1 MLVRCLY
8 ASRAAGLLSATVINS
23 ILDQSR
29 RNNPRLGITGMLC
42 YFDDIFIQVI
52 EGGRDEVCDLF
63 NALVRDD
70 RHTDVRILMY
80 EEIGERR
87 FGGWTM
93 GAVNMARVNPSLLL
107 KYSEK
112 PVLNPF
118 AASGRA
124 TMSLLDAFVAAAL
137 VVSQGS
143 DKGRGPAGD

>member
-1 MLVRCLY
+1 MLVRLLY
-8 ASRAAGLLSATVINS
+8 ASRAAGPLAPPVVES

-29 RNNPRLGITGMLC
+29 RNNPRLGISGMLC
-42 YFDDIFIQVI
+42 YFDDTFIQVL
-52 EGGRDEVCDLF
+52 EGGRDAVCDLF

-70 RHTDVRILMY
+70 RHKAVRILTF

-93 GAVNMARVNPSLLL
+93 GAVNMAKVNPSLLL

-112 PVLNPF
+112 PLLNPF

-124 TMSLLDAFVAAAL
+124 TLALLDDLVAAAL

-143 DKGRGPAGD
+143 

>member
-8 ASRAAGLLSATVINS
+8 ASRAAGPLTGPTIES

-52 EGGRDEVCDLF
+52 EGGRDEVCELF
-63 NALVRDD
+63 NALVRDE
-70 RHTDVRILMY
+70 RHKDVRILTY
-80 EEIGERR
+80 DEIGERR

-93 GAVNMARVNPSLLL
+93 GAVNMARVNPSMLL

-118 AASGRA
+118 TASGRA
-124 TMSLLDAFVAAAL
+124 TMALLDDLVAAAL

-143 DKGRGPAGD
+143 EKGRGSAGD

>member
-8 ASRAAGLLSATVINS
+8 ASRAADPLSATVINS

-124 TMSLLDAFVAAAL
+124 TMSLLDDLVAAAL
-137 VVSQGS
+137 VVSQGTE
-143 DKGRGPAGD
+143 KGRGPAGD

>member
-1 MLVRCLY
+1 M
-8 ASRAAGLLSATVINS
+8 
-23 ILDQSR
+23 
-29 RNNPRLGITGMLC
+29 
-42 YFDDIFIQVI
+42 
-52 EGGRDEVCDLF
+52 CDLF

-70 RHTDVRILMY
+70 RHKEVRILTY
-80 EEIGERR
+80 DEISERR

-124 TMSLLDAFVAAAL
+124 TMSLLDDLFAAAL

-143 DKGRGPAGD
+143 EKGRGPAGD

>member
-1 MLVRCLY
+1 MLVQCLY
-8 ASRAAGLLSATVINS
+8 ASRAADPLSATVINS

-124 TMSLLDAFVAAAL
+124 TMSLLDDLVAAAL
-137 VVSQGS
+137 VVSQGTE
-143 DKGRGPAGD
+143 KGRGPAGD